1 MVIKRKE
8 PKYPRRGP
16 SCLLVIFVFLGIVA
30 GVFVIQNGEQAR
42 QVIFPTP
49 TPEPTRSA
57 TEYALLAQIS
67 REDGEPE
74 KALEYYGQAIR
85 LDATK
90 PEIFIRYIDLLV
102 KTGHA
107 EDAVARGEEAVVLA
121 PDNDEVWTAV
131 AAAHLA
137 NGDRLLDAG
146 DPTAAGLEYAKANQ
160 AAQRA
165 IDINPQNA
173 TAYAFAAGGLLNQ
186 GEPDL
191 YQQAQLLAEDAVT
204 IDSENP
210 WGHYYLAEV
219 LTNQGFYAAAR
230 EQYQLGILAD
240 GSIPELHIG
249 LAYNFFGDGRVSD
262 AILSFQDAIDV
273 DPNSAKAYDGIAYMY
288 LQLGQDVQ
296 AEDNAQRAV
305 ELNPDVA
312 RAHGRLG
319 EAYMRLNKFDLA
331 VDEFS
336 KAVALYGDP
345 TPENSRFFFLLADAY
360 MRAGLDNCPQ
370 AVPLLQAVADV
381 NDFYA
386 DSVQERLADC
396 RRVELQSS
404 P

>member
-8 PKYPRRGP
+8 PKHPRQGP
-16 SCLLVIFVFLGIVA
+16 SCLLVIFVFVGIVV
-30 GVFVIQNGEQAR
+30 GVFVIQNSEQAR
-42 QVIFPTP
+42 EVIFPTA

-57 TEYALLAQIS
+57 IEYALLAQIS
-67 REDGEPE
+67 QDDGELE
-74 KALEYYGQAIR
+74 EALEHYDQAIK
-85 LDATK
+85 LDATN
-90 PEIFIRYIDLLV
+90 PEIFIRYINLLV
-102 KTGHA
+102 KTGNA

-146 DPTAAGLEYAKANQ
+146 DPTAANLEYAKATQ

-165 IDINPQNA
+165 IDLNPGNA
-173 TAYAFAAGGLLNQ
+173 TAYAFAAGGLVNQ
-186 GEPDL
+186 GEPEL
-191 YQQAQLLAEDAVT
+191 YQQAQLLAEDGVA
-204 IDSENP
+204 IDPDDP
-210 WGHYYLAEV
+210 WPHYYLAEV

-230 EQYQLGILAD
+230 EQYQLGILAND
-240 GSIPELHIG
+240 SIPELYIG

-262 AILSFQDAIDV
+262 AILAFQDAIDV
-273 DPNSAKAYDGIAYMY
+273 DPTNEKAYDGIAYMY

-296 AEDNAQRAV
+296 AEENALQSV
-305 ELNPDVA
+305 QLNPNVA

-336 KAVALYGDP
+336 KAVELYGEP
-345 TPENSRFFFLLADAY
+345 TATNARFFFLLADAY
-360 MRAGLDNCPQ
+360 IRAGLENCPQ
-370 AVPLLQAVADV
+370 AVPLLQNVIEV

-386 DSVQERLADC
+386 DSAEEKLADC
-396 RRVELQSS
+396 RRAGLQSS